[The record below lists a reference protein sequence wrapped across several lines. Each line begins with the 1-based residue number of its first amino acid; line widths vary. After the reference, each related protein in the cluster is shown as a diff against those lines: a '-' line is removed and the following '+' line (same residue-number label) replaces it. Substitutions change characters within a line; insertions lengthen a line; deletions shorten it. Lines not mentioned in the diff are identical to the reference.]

1 MTAPAKTRHRR
12 VVSLTAAA
20 LAMPAAIVAT
30 TGAERRPVSPRQ
42 AHWQP
47 QIVTAAASGTQ
58 SQAVAARYI
67 VAENAAES
75 TCHVHSQPP
84 PATARNLRRARAAGP
99 DDSVGACYQCRIPE
113 IHQIG
118 ASAPTR

>member
-1 MTAPAKTRHRR
+1 MTAPTKTRHRR

-30 TGAERRPVSPRQ
+30 TGASASPVSPRQ

-47 QIVTAAASGTQ
+47 QIVTAAAWHPKPSRGCPLH
-58 SQAVAARYI
+58 RRR
-67 VAENAAES
+67 ECGES